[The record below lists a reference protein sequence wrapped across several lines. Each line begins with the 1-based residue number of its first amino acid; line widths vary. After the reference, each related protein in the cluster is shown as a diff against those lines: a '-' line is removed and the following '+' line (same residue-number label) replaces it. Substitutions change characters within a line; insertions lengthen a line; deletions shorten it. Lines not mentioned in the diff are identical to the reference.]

1 MTKSAQDCELLHSTH
16 LYITRCM
23 FQVTKHML
31 HISSGS
37 GAFWDLDV
45 LETAVCLQWVD
56 ILLQVH
62 GEYMQHENSSQPCNK
77 WVTDDDAAINGE
89 LPSGLLKGVS
99 ESTDADSHY
108 GLDRAGWQSN

>member
-1 MTKSAQDCELLHSTH
+1 MTKSPQLLHSTH
-16 LYITRCM
+16 LYITQYM

-31 HISSGS
+31 HIRSGS

-45 LETAVCLQWVD
+45 LKTAVCLQWVD

-62 GEYMQHENSSQPCNK
+62 SEDMRHENSPQPCNK
-77 WVTDDDAAINGE
+77 WVTDDDAAINCK
-89 LPSGLLKGVS
+89 LPSALLKGVS

-108 GLDRAGWQSN
+108 GLDRAGWQSNQ